1 MVNDPARTDA
11 AMLYDHAV
19 FDTTFATAV
28 QNDPGLIA
36 ELQRAFLESMY
47 RSARMA
53 SSGGGTDKW
62 AGAALHLQRLA
73 GSVAMP
79 GLDAA
84 VRETLQGSA
93 PADRADLAD

>member
-1 MVNDPARTDA
+1 MVNDPPRTSA
-11 AMLYDHAV
+11 TMLYDHAV

-28 QNDPGLIA
+28 QNDPALIA
-36 ELQRAFLESMY
+36 ELQRAFLESMH

-53 SSGGGTDKW
+53 ASGGDTAQW

-84 VRETLQGSA
+84 VRETLLGSA